1 MKAGQTQ
8 IFTITGDQAEAM
20 KASPQLEAFKAK
32 DIEVLLLDEPVDE
45 FWPMS
50 ATDYDG
56 KPFAS
61 ATRGDIDLDAMSGEP
76 KADDAEDKKDETP
89 SGDIGALIA
98 MVKLAL
104 GDKVKDVRQSK
115 RLTDSVCCLVADE
128 GDLDMRLQKILKA
141 AGQGPGDTARI
152 LEINAKH
159 KLIRAMAEKARQD
172 GNSRDVEE
180 MAFLLLDQA
189 RIIEGEPPLD
199 GAAFA
204 RRMADTMARAL
215 G

>member
-1 MKAGQTQ
+1 MKEGQTQ

-32 DIEVLLLDEPVDE
+32 DIEVLLLDQPVDE

-61 ATRGDIDLDAMSGEP
+61 ATRGDIDLDAMTGEA
-76 KADDAEDKKDETP
+76 KADDAEKKDETP
-89 SGDIGALIA
+89 SGDMGALIA

-115 RLTDSVCCLVADE
+115 RLTDSACCLVADE
-128 GDLDMRLQKILKA
+128 GDMDMRLQKILMA
-141 AGQGPGDTARI
+141 AGQGPGDTPRI
-152 LEINAKH
+152 LEINAQH

-172 GNSRDVEE
+172 GSAKDVEE

-189 RIIEGEPPLD
+189 RIVEGDPPLD